1 MHLYLV
7 LSTTDFDSGRQ
18 FCTCGGQRIHE
29 FDLHESWRSAEG
41 QANAES
47 ITRAYVHVCLY
58 PTVPARQSRRR
69 SVAKAKLTLATSR
82 ETQPEYSL
90 QKNLTTNAKCRH
102 RGHKEKCTRSNFKF
116 SYQCVWRRFKLTDVV
131 VDAVRS
137 RQPKITVFT
146 ELKMFNCNAEQHN
159 SLNKCF
165 SFQGNTPG
173 QDFNPPLL
181 EVRYRPWFKVEAKG
195 SSGSADIKNHEYWK
209 ISSTNNCSLK
219 TTSHKL
225 ANTYLTAQK
234 ESFSL
239 EENKHSPKGVFSY
252 SYCSGHCHARNQ
264 SNLMP
269 SVAEVLNTHPVEQT
283 CRAEYADEP
292 KYLVAYNVNDNG
304 IIRRVTLW
312 QKTAV
317 ACKCNFNNCGGAKA
331 TPLPA
336 SGSTN
341 AKE

>member
-1 MHLYLV
+1 MLW
-7 LSTTDFDSGRQ
+7 TTDFDSGRQ
-18 FCTCGGQRIHE
+18 SCTCGGYRIHE
-29 FDLHESWRSAEG
+29 FDLHESWRTAEG

-58 PTVPARQSRRR
+58 PTVPATQSRSR

-82 ETQPEYSL
+82 GIRPEFSV

-102 RGHKEKCTRSNFKF
+102 RGHKEKCTPSRHFKF
-116 SYQCVWRRFKLTDVV
+116 SYQCVWRRFNFTDVV

-146 ELKMFNCNAEQHN
+146 ELKMFNCNPERFD
-159 SLNKCF
+159 SLKECF
-165 SFQGNTPG
+165 SFQGNNPG
-173 QDFNPPLL
+173 KDFNPPLL
-181 EVRYRPWFKVEAKG
+181 EVRYRPWFKVEAKE
-195 SSGSADIKNHEYWK
+195 SSDSADIKNHEYWK

-219 TTSHKL
+219 TTSHQL
-225 ANTYLTAQK
+225 VSTFLTAQK
-234 ESFSL
+234 ETFSF

-252 SYCSGHCHARNQ
+252 SYCSGHCYPRNQ
-264 SNLMP
+264 SNRMR
-269 SVAEVLNTHPVEQT
+269 SVAEVLNTYPIEQF

-292 KYLVAYNVNDNG
+292 KYLVAYNVNDHG

-317 ACKCNFNNCGGAKA
+317 ACKCNFNNCGGA
-331 TPLPA
+331 
-336 SGSTN
+336 
-341 AKE
+341 

>member
-1 MHLYLV
+1 MLF
-7 LSTTDFDSGRQ
+7 TTDIDESRQ
-18 FCTCGGQRIHE
+18 SCTCGGQQTHK
-29 FDLHESWRSAEG
+29 FSLHESWRTAEG

-58 PTVPARQSRRR
+58 PTVPATQSRSR

-82 ETQPEYSL
+82 GTRPEYSV
-90 QKNLTTNAKCRH
+90 QTNLTTNAKCRH
-102 RGHKEKCTRSNFKF
+102 RGYKKKCARSNFKF
-116 SYQCVWRRFKLTDVV
+116 SYQCVWRRFDFTDVV

-137 RQPKITVFT
+137 MQPKITVFT
-146 ELKMFNCNAEQHN
+146 ELKMFNCKAERHN
-159 SLNKCF
+159 SLNECF
-165 SFQGNTPG
+165 SFQGNNPD
-173 QDFNPPLL
+173 QEFNPPLL
-181 EVRYRPWFKVEAKG
+181 EVRYRPWFKVEAKE
-195 SSGSADIKNHEYWK
+195 SSNSADIKNPKYWK
-209 ISSTNNCSLK
+209 IRSTNNCSLQ

-225 ANTYLTAQK
+225 VNTYLTVQN
-234 ESFSL
+234 ESFSF

-283 CRAEYADEP
+283 CRAEYADEL
-292 KYLVAYNVNDNG
+292 KYLVAYNANDNG

-317 ACKCNFNNCGGAKA
+317 ACKCNFNNCGGAEA
-331 TPLPA
+331 TPPPA
-336 SGSTN
+336 PGSTN